1 MAVQRISHPASHARG
16 YQARWPDPTRARG
29 ARWTKF
35 FADDAHGSA
44 EHAYR
49 LAQAEERDM
58 RDRAARLRAAMGHL
72 LKGKRA

>member
-1 MAVQRISHPASHARG
+1 MSIQRIDHRDSHTRG

-29 ARWTKF
+29 ARWTRF

-44 EHAYR
+44 EHAYQ

-58 RDRAARLRAAMGHL
+58 RARAARLLVAM
-72 LKGKRA
+72 RR